1 MKSEAEVRERVN
13 EIIQTLANQII
24 VIDKHMTRKKEYN
37 QLIETIFQYLEDGF
51 EFKELREA
59 PVYFRFHEE
68 SHVMS
73 MQLRHFLTNI
83 IFWSPLMT
91 LDAVNDLDESFIVD
105 TSKISSKYISMYID
119 NKIIHP
125 YKKRVS
131 NKKLNIVIHDLMYN
145 LGRISTK
152 FNILL
157 GLTMN
162 IETFIDVANKNPRFD
177 EIIHTKVDESLQP
190 SVIEKQLHDLMEE
203 EVEILK
209 TEENALRPIL
219 RSGSGIKEKQLSEM
233 TINGGFKPD
242 VSGSTIPIP
251 INTNLL
257 VGGLS
262 NTTNYFV
269 DSTGL
274 KKAPYVSN
282 SIRYPI

>member
-1 MKSEAEVRERVN
+1 MKSEAEVKERVN
-13 EIIQTLANQII
+13 EIIQILANQII
-24 VIDKHMTRKKEYN
+24 VIDKHMSHKKEYN
-37 QLIETIFQYLEDGF
+37 QLIETVFQYLEDGF

-68 SHVMS
+68 THVLS

-83 IFWSPLMT
+83 IFWSPLMS
-91 LDAVNDLDESFIVD
+91 LDAVDDLDESFIVD
-105 TSKISSKYISMYID
+105 TSKISSKYISTYID

-131 NKKLNIVIHDLMYN
+131 NKKLNVVIHDLMYN

-274 KKAPYVSN
+274 KKPLMLA
-282 SIRYPI
+282 IA